1 MSQTTLSSALYI
13 AVYDI
18 LKDHFL
24 TEKDRLTLL
33 LPLKSDLPKSFD
45 QIDFDD
51 ASGAFTVHL
60 IDVLQQ
66 YPDEFDVV
74 LEAASKWV
82 GVDKSAEI
90 HVLRK
95 KVKDHYATV
104 RPQVIDDIT
113 QTVTDGTG
121 KVIPTSQQILHTLD
135 QLAAAAPKRTSQR
148 NRRLVTRLL
157 WQFGIFAVVVGV
169 STLTNQ
175 MADLFVRSLGISG
188 ILAALSSSVIQ
199 YFIRVDELKADENA
213 VTVALNAVARGIGWL
228 SAALIGVLFGGL
240 LFTTVG
246 VGWGLAACAYGLP
259 LIYAIW
265 ALLPPQ
271 QADYLIHAR
280 DAADPRTQDLDELR
294 DRVRRYWLEGILRRG
309 LEEQVGEMNI
319 NLEQNALIYDEAGGA
334 FKVEA
339 AGEGDIP
346 RTSMSIYRLYRH
358 FAYRFFILGEP
369 GSGKTIMLL
378 RLAADMLA
386 DKGRPYLPLVLNLS
400 SYRGGDLAEW
410 IVKEGAATYNVA
422 ARTLQDWHDRR
433 LFALLLDGLDE
444 IPDDAPH
451 HYRAQCAR
459 AINAYIAAQDANRDL
474 NRASVVVCS
483 RVAEHTL
490 MLRDNPDAQLHALAN
505 RVTLQPLERTQID
518 QIITPQRYP
527 ALHATLQH
535 DPILRGEEVAGVP
548 FLLNA
553 MVYAY
558 GNKTDENELRLPDG
572 ESGIVARR
580 NHLIRAYL
588 LRRFNDPTPLPDS
601 PEDLLRWLRWIA
613 ARTLATG
620 TIFKAGVLP
629 LRWLEGEDQRRI
641 RAYSQVLWGL
651 FGVLVAL
658 PLGLLVGYGVWQGI
672 AALSSLS
679 LWGTLYG
686 WITAAWWT
694 LALTGLGIIAVILLA
709 VRGREWLWDDL
720 LQPTTKALWKG
731 LATVGQWLWDAVLTA
746 FFGQRVAWSLAQGSE
761 RLPTNLPRFNAS
773 MMERQV
779 MRPLGGGYAFRHRY
793 LEQHLVQGSAQAAA
807 QVAVLITRL
816 GQPEQ
821 FLKAK
826 EGLIALLGSPSA
838 VANALV
844 DALGDQIYTPNARA
858 VIGRALAELGDP
870 RKGVG
875 NTIIPVG
882 TRNGASVQVEIPD
895 FDWVTIPAGEFIY
908 GDDNLDY
915 AAKREILTLPAFQIS
930 RYLVTYRQFQAFI
943 NDPEGFYDRRW
954 WEGLTMPN
962 GDNSAPGDQ
971 AYKYWNHPRE
981 RVSWYDAIAFCRW
994 MSWRLSE
1001 LPVGTPNGASDVASA
1016 EWPTY
1021 DAMNPSTWRVRLPTE
1036 FEWERA
1042 ARGTQGLIYP
1052 YGNEFDATKGNTR
1065 ATGIGQ
1071 TSAVGIFPHGASP
1084 DGVLDMSGNV
1094 WQWCLTEY
1102 NNPAPDAASENIS
1115 ATNRRVL
1122 RGGSWYDFRNVAR
1135 AVHRGNYSPDSRL
1148 INFGF
1153 RVCVPIK

>member
-13 AVYDI
+13 AVYDV

-33 LPLKSDLPKSFD
+33 LPLKADLPKSFD

-66 YPDEFDVV
+66 YPNEFDVV

-82 GVDKSAEI
+82 GVDKAAQI
-90 HVLRK
+90 HALRD
-95 KVKDHYATV
+95 KVKNHYATV
-104 RPQVIDDIT
+104 RPQVIDNIT
-113 QTVTDGTG
+113 QTVTDSAGN
-121 KVIPTSQQILHTLD
+121 VISTSQQILHTLD

-157 WQFGIFAVVVGV
+157 WQFGIFAVVVGI
-169 STLTNQ
+169 SALTNQ

-188 ILAALSSSVIQ
+188 ILAALTSSALQ
-199 YFIRVDELKADENA
+199 YFVRVDELKADENA
-213 VTVALNAVARGIGWL
+213 VTVALNGLARGIGWL
-228 SAALIGVLFGGL
+228 SAALIGGLFGGL

-259 LIYAIW
+259 LTYAIW

-271 QADYLIHAR
+271 GVDYLIHSR
-280 DAADPRTQDLDELR
+280 DSADRRIQEHTELHELR

-319 NLEQNALIYDEAGGA
+319 NLEQNALIYDEAAGA
-334 FKVEA
+334 FKVEE

-422 ARTLQDWHDRR
+422 TRTLQDWHDRR

-444 IPDDAPH
+444 IPDDAPD

-483 RVAEHTL
+483 RVAEHKL
-490 MLRDNPDAQLHALAN
+490 MLDYNPDAQLHALTN
-505 RVTLQPLERTQID
+505 RVVLKPLVDTQIK
-518 QIITPQRYP
+518 QIITPTRYR
-527 ALHATLQH
+527 ALHAALQH

-558 GNKTDENELRLPDG
+558 GNKTDENELALPDG

-580 NHLIRAYL
+580 NHLIHAYL
-588 LRRFNDPTPLPDS
+588 LRRFNDPNSLPDR

-620 TIFKAGVLP
+620 TIFRVGALDS
-629 LRWLEGEDQRRI
+629 RWLDDRDKRRSVTYRVI
-641 RAYSQVLWGL
+641 LWGL
-651 FGVLVAL
+651 FGILVAL
-658 PLGLLVGYGVWQGI
+658 PLSLLAGYSLWQGI
-672 AALSSLS
+672 AALGSLAV
-679 LWGTLYG
+679 WGTLYG
-686 WITAAWWT
+686 WIQFAGWAVIIVLIS
-694 LALTGLGIIAVILLA
+694 LALFAV
-709 VRGREWLWDDL
+709 VWLWGEVL
-720 LQPTTKALWKG
+720 APALERLW
-731 LATVGQWLWDAVLTA
+731 ATILTPYW
-746 FFGQRVAWSLAQGSE
+746 GPRVAWSLAQGSE
-761 RLPTNLPRFNAS
+761 RLPANLLRFNTS
-773 MMERQV
+773 MIERQV

-793 LEQHLVQGSAQAAA
+793 LEQHLVQGSKQAEA
-807 QVAVLITRL
+807 QVAVLIERL
-816 GQPEQ
+816 RQPEQ
-821 FLKAK
+821 SQAVFA
-826 EGLIALLGSPSA
+826 GLLALLGTQQA
-838 VANALV
+838 VSNHLFEALTNDALRNGAEKALTHMGTFAIAPLV
-844 DALGDQIYTPNARA
+844 DGLIDITHAPEVRA
-858 VIGRALAELGDP
+858 AMGRALAELGDP

-875 NTIIPVG
+875 VANGLPDMLWLPVESGKLTIA
-882 TRNGASVQVEIPD
+882 NK
-895 FDWVTIPAGEFIY
+895 EF
-908 GDDNLDY
+908 
-915 AAKREILTLPAFQIS
+915 TVHPFFIS
-930 RYLVTYRQFQAFI
+930 KYLVTYMQFQTFLEAADGFN
-943 NDPEGFYDRRW
+943 NDRW
-954 WEGLTMPN
+954 WDGMPDQYKRQAMRDQN
-962 GDNSAPGDQ
+962 NRQPNAPR
-971 AYKYWNHPRE
+971 A
-981 RVSWYDAIAFCRW
+981 RVSWYQAVAFGRW
-994 MSWRLSE
+994 MTHRFDGLT
-1001 LPVGTPNGASDVASA
+1001 LPYEPSRTVLRVGDNA
-1016 EWPTY
+1016 EI
-1021 DAMNPSTWRVRLPTE
+1021 RLPL
-1036 FEWERA
+1036 EWEWQWA
-1042 ARGTQGLIYP
+1042 AQGGSEQRQYP
-1052 YGNEFDATKGNTR
+1052 WGDWQEGYANTR
-1065 ATGIGQ
+1065 EAGLGL
-1071 TSAVGIFPHGASP
+1071 TSAVGMYPHGTAVC
-1084 DGVLDMSGNV
+1084 GALDMAGNV
-1094 WQWCLTEY
+1094 WEWCQNDGNDPNTIDKY
-1102 NNPAPDAASENIS
+1102 IIDNSKVVRGGSFYGGQNFAACAFRGSDGPYDMYGDDGLRLVVCPLIAS
-1115 ATNRRVL
+1115 LSSGTL
-1122 RGGSWYDFRNVAR
+1122 RGGT
-1135 AVHRGNYSPDSRL
+1135 
-1148 INFGF
+1148 
-1153 RVCVPIK
+1153 